1 MLDTTNRVQLAF
13 SDLDETLKTDSGN
26 SIAALLYVDVTD
38 VESGGCGVEDGC
50 ARRLRTAVSTAGAL
64 PRFRTAAAALRLRL
78 STSAERRDASPRHA
92 GKSGVVGAE
101 LAINV
106 QEVHHGD

>member
-50 ARRLRTAVSTAGAL
+50 ARRPRTASR
-64 PRFRTAAAALRLRL
+64 PRAHRRASELRLQL
-78 STSAERRDASPRHA
+78 C
-92 GKSGVVGAE
+92 G
-101 LAINV
+101 
-106 QEVHHGD
+106 